1 VLRTRPLRF
10 ASLALAA
17 AGFAAGMVAS
27 PPEASADRHRIRGG
41 GGVHVRGQ
49 GRVRVGGRY
58 NGPRYHGRAYGR
70 GYRRPYGRPYYR
82 PYYRPRVHLRYY
94 ARPYFFPYY
103 YGYRYAAP
111 PPCYYEC
118 GPSYYSA
125 PPVAVAAPARAPQP
139 ELPRLGIGIFG
150 GTVGVEN
157 DDDYGGDLGL
167 VGRLRLTRHFMLE
180 AEVSKTELS
189 DGERVDKRIG
199 GALMLDLLP
208 HSALSPF
215 LLGGGGFGQT
225 DVNDGTFTAEQLYG
239 ELGVGLEWRLGRHFA
254 LFGDIRAGVRE
265 TNASEDEI
273 LLVRGGP
280 GDEQVI
286 DDNERF
292 TRARLGALLYF

>member
-1 VLRTRPLRF
+1 MLRTRPLRL
-10 ASLALAA
+10 ASIALAV

-27 PPEASADRHRIRGG
+27 PPEASADRA
-41 GGVHVRGQ
+41 
-49 GRVRVGGRY
+49 RVRVGDGRGRVHGRVHVGGRY
-58 NGPRYHGRAYGR
+58 SGPRYYGR
-70 GYRRPYGRPYYR
+70 GYRGYRPYYR

-94 ARPYFFPYY
+94 SRPYFFPYY

-125 PPVAVAAPARAPQP
+125 PPPVVVAARVRDEPP
-139 ELPRLGIGIFG
+139 LPRLGIGIFG
-150 GTVGVEN
+150 GSVGVEGN
-157 DDDYGGDLGL
+157 DSGADLGL

-180 AEVSKTELS
+180 AEVSKTELA

-199 GALMLDLLP
+199 GALLLDLMP
-208 HSALSPF
+208 YSALSPF
-215 LLGGGGFGQT
+215 VLGGGGFGQT

-254 LFGDIRAGVRE
+254 IFGDLRAGVRE
-265 TNASEDEI
+265 SNASDDEF
-273 LLVRGGP
+273 LLVRGVAGGNDP
-280 GDEQVI
+280 VV

-292 TRARLGALLYF
+292 TRARIGALLYF

>member
-1 VLRTRPLRF
+1 
-10 ASLALAA
+10 
-17 AGFAAGMVAS
+17 MVAS
-27 PPEASADRHRIRGG
+27 PPEASADRARIRGG
-41 GGVHVRGQ
+41 GGGHVRAH

-58 NGPRYHGRAYGR
+58 HGPRHYGRAYGR
-70 GYRRPYGRPYYR
+70 GYRPYYR
-82 PYYRPRVHLRYY
+82 PYYRPRVYLRYY
-94 ARPYFFPYY
+94 PRPYFFPYY
-103 YGYRYAAP
+103 HGYRYAAP

-118 GPSYYSA
+118 GPSYYA

-150 GTVGVEN
+150 GSVGVEN
-157 DDDYGGDLGL
+157 NDDYGADLGL

-180 AEVSKTELS
+180 AEVSKTELE

-225 DVNDGTFTAEQLYG
+225 DVNDGTLTAEQLYG

-273 LLVRGGP
+273 LLVRGGTG
-280 GDEQVI
+280 GDGPVI